1 MDVQESINV
10 MQCWSFMWV
19 RRCYGAA
26 QCWLVRCPLHCKV
39 LQVPSKAVYTVN
51 VTSGNR
57 EVAVAFKASTYQA
70 RSLVVLGLLMFV
82 SRPNLR
88 LGRQTPAA
96 FLCGQFHMLNQQQSH
111 LWHLL
116 SVSNAVSCL
125 AAHNIT
131 FYDVINCYH

>member
-19 RRCYGAA
+19 RRCSGAA

-82 SRPNLR
+82 SRRPL
-88 LGRQTPAA
+88 Q
-96 FLCGQFHMLNQQQSH
+96 
-111 LWHLL
+111 L
-116 SVSNAVSCL
+116 SFVASFTC
-125 AAHNIT
+125 
-131 FYDVINCYH
+131 